1 MRCWKSNRTTSRAAR
16 HCPRGSFVSGGALQQ
31 FPGLALQLE
40 AGVLMG
46 LAAGERRDAL
56 HEIEDALGLAM
67 FFAQHGFDDLRRL
80 RFGETALAQK
90 ALAVLVATGDDPLPR
105 RLDPGDERGRRGI
118 GETRER
124 RCRLVSKT
132 LCGKFGMPDRDLL
145 EILDTPEIAVHA
157 HRPEIK
163 RSDAKGLRSN
173 FRVPAIEAPEI
184 QIRRSVRQAS
194 RLDRMG
200 IVDQKQEYIAVAGI
214 KRRGILG

>member
-1 MRCWKSNRTTSRAAR
+1 
-16 HCPRGSFVSGGALQQ
+16 
-31 FPGLALQLE
+31 
-40 AGVLMG
+40 MG

-56 HEIEDALGLAM
+56 HEIENALGPAM
-67 FFAQHGFDDLRRL
+67 FFAQHGLDDLRRL
-80 RFGETALAQK
+80 RFGETALAQE
-90 ALAVLVATGDDPLPR
+90 ALAVFVAAGDDPLPR
-105 RLDPGDERGRRGI
+105 RLDPGDERGGRGI

-163 RSDAKGLRSN
+163 RSDAEGLRSN

-200 IVDQKQEYIAVAGI
+200 IVHQKQEHIAISKYPPAEPVA
-214 KRRGILG
+214 LG